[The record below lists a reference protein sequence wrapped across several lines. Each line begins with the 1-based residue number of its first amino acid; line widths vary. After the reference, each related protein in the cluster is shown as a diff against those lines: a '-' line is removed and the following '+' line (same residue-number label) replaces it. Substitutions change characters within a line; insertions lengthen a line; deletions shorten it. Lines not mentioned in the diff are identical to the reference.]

1 MNKDSHTV
9 QQQLGILEKGRNMP
23 QCRYLMHN
31 KMMNPTSSINY
42 LQLNNNP
49 LVHLINT
56 FQIEPRIMKTVNE
69 LNNAPLELISSQHTP
84 LGISDW

>member
-31 KMMNPTSSINY
+31 KMMNPTSSIDY

-49 LVHLINT
+49 LVHLKNT
-56 FQIEPRIMKTVNE
+56 P
-69 LNNAPLELISSQHTP
+69 
-84 LGISDW
+84 